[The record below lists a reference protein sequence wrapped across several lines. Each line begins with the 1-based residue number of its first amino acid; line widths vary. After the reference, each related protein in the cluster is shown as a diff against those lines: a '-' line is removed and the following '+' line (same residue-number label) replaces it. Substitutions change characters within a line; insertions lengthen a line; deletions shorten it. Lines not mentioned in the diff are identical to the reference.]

1 MPIPTL
7 TTLPPNPSFTD
18 LAQKLNR
25 LIQDYNNTL
34 LNLDSINVVSLTADH
49 IDAGTINGNVVT
61 IRSDLTTGYI
71 QIDGNGMVV
80 NNGSFNTFTVD
91 INGNVTMTSATI
103 QSQNG
108 YPRVVMDP
116 NNDLFGAYLNAN
128 NYISI
133 QADYAG
139 TPSLNFFTALGIQG
153 RIDATAG
160 FEILNASTVN
170 PMNIDGGVPGALMGG
185 TFTFDNWSS
194 ILNSSGSVSLQT
206 ALNDKA
212 TAGVS
217 TGLSGGHNHG
227 IPDGTVLM
235 VDGGGTVT
243 FFSVGQHSHSQT

>member
-1 MPIPTL
+1 MPVPTFNG
-7 TTLPPNPSFTD
+7 LPPFPTFDDHT
-18 LAQKLNR
+18 QKINKLVNELR
-25 LIQDYNNTL
+25 NLL
-34 LNLDSINVVSLTADH
+34 LNLDTLNIAELNANVIN
-49 IDAGTINGNVVT
+49 AGTINANVVS

-194 ILNSSGSVSLQT
+194 ILNSS
-206 ALNDKA
+206 
-212 TAGVS
+212 
-217 TGLSGGHNHG
+217 
-227 IPDGTVLM
+227 
-235 VDGGGTVT
+235 
-243 FFSVGQHSHSQT
+243 